1 MRKLFTL
8 LFVAVTAIAARATDY
23 NVPITV
29 TVNGELS
36 EQMGVITIVENNGL
50 YDLTLKNFVLQ
61 NESMSLGVGNVELK
75 GMKPYQD
82 GDATLLLTKETITI
96 TDGDDPNVDIW
107 MAAPCTRGL
116 ACQVRRRAA
125 TLLHRHQSGVYGSGH
140 PSGHRQRLSDT

>member
-61 NESMSLGVGNVELK
+61 NESMSLGVGNVE
-75 GMKPYQD
+75 D
-82 GDATLLLTKETITI
+82 G
-96 TDGDDPNVDIW
+96 
-107 MAAPCTRGL
+107 
-116 ACQVRRRAA
+116 
-125 TLLHRHQSGVYGSGH
+125 
-140 PSGHRQRLSDT
+140 